1 MEDKMHRSC
10 PMLLAALSFACATV
24 DAGAQT
30 YPSRPITLISPFPAG
45 GSIDVVARLLA
56 ERMRASLGQPIVVE
70 NVTGASGS
78 IGTGRVARAAGDG
91 HTLGIG
97 NLPTHVI
104 NGAALR
110 LNYDVLKD
118 FEPVALLTTQSLL
131 ILAKNAVPAQDLRAL
146 IDWLKANPGR
156 ASQGTSG
163 PGSIVHLAGVLFQK
177 ATGTRFEFVP
187 YRGNVVQELVAG
199 HVDLTF
205 DLAANSLPQVR
216 AGAVKAFAVSAGSRL
231 AAAPGIPTVDEAGLP
246 GFHISTWFALFAPK
260 GTPKPVI
267 AKLNAAVVAT
277 LADPAIRPRLA
288 NLGQEI
294 PSSDQQTPEALG
306 AFHKAE
312 IEKWWPIIKAVGIKA
327 E

>member
-10 PMLLAALSFACATV
+10 LMLLTALGLVAANA
-24 DAGAQT
+24 DASAQV
-30 YPSRPITLISPFPAG
+30 YPSRPITIISPFPAG
-45 GSIDVVARLLA
+45 GSIDVVSRLLA
-56 ERMRASLGQPIVVE
+56 ERMRASLGQPIIVE

-91 HTLGIG
+91 YTLGIG

-110 LNYDVLKD
+110 LNYDVLQD

-131 ILAKNAVPAQDLRAL
+131 ILAKNTVPAQDLRGL
-146 IDWLKANPGR
+146 IDWLKANPGK

-177 ATGTRFEFVP
+177 ETGTRFEFVP
-187 YRGNVVQELVAG
+187 YRGNTVQELVAG

-205 DLAANSLPQVR
+205 DLAANSLPQVHAGTVR
-216 AGAVKAFAVSAGSRL
+216 AYAVSAGSRL

-246 GFHISTWFALFAPK
+246 AFHISTWFALFAPK
-260 GTPKPVI
+260 ATPKAVI
-267 AKLNAAVVAT
+267 AKLNAAVVDA
-277 LADPAIRPRLA
+277 LADPAVRTRLA
-288 NLGQEI
+288 DLGQEI
-294 PSSDQQTPEALG
+294 PPLGQQTPDALG
-306 AFHKAE
+306 AFHKAA
-312 IEKWWPIIKAVGIKA
+312 IDKWWPIIKAAGVKA